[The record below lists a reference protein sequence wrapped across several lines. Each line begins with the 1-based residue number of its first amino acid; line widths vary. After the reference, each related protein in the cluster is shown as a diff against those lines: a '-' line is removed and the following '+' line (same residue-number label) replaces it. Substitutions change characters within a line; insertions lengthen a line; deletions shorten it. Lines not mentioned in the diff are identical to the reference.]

1 MKARIKATGK
11 IVEVSMEC
19 NNSTD
24 YRNAIFRTKDG
35 MCYRY
40 DDIEL
45 TFDKIKARVKSTGDI
60 FEVSDTTTI
69 YPEHY
74 DKSYNIT
81 EVEFLDVK
89 EKSFPKDDDYW
100 TRLEHTY
107 AGMAMQGMLNNS
119 LLITGLLKVNKSHED
134 IVDEVTG
141 TAIRYAHALVEKMK
155 EERK

>member
-1 MKARIKATGK
+1 M
-11 IVEVSMEC
+11 
-19 NNSTD
+19 
-24 YRNAIFRTKDG
+24 
-35 MCYRY
+35 
-40 DDIEL
+40 
-45 TFDKIKARVKSTGDI
+45 IKARVKSTGDI

-89 EKSFPKDDDYW
+89 EKSFPKDDPDYW

-107 AGMAMQGMLNNS
+107 AGMAMQGLMTILPN
-119 LLITGLLKVNKSHED
+119 IGGLKGRTPKDE
-134 IVDEVTG
+134 IVDIAT
-141 TAIRYAHALVEKMK
+141 TTSHALVEKLKEK